1 MGEERSL
8 IFPLVLGI
16 LSVAVLG
23 ISIWDSYHAGALT
36 FLIVA
41 LPVMSVVG
49 VIFSLII
56 RKTIRKHKVIWLL
69 GFLGC
74 LAGFLGF
81 LIINLLSLYYMGLGL
96 N

>member
-41 LPVMSVVG
+41 LPVMSIVG

-69 GFLGC
+69 GFLEC